1 MSLDATRWAWATPAS
16 HGAKLVLLALA
27 DCHNKDTGLCC
38 PSVQTLGRMT
48 GLSRTSVMEAIH
60 SLESLGLLSVD
71 RRPGLHSNYKL
82 PIQNQSSNPTGS
94 VSGPVQKLDG
104 TSPVPGPDPSSFRTH
119 NRKEPETT
127 VAVAPFSP
135 SERISADQEIKRM
148 ESELHGLRGLR
159 LHELKHKGVGREDL
173 KERERQ
179 LAHLRRRMTATL
191 ETAR

>member
-38 PSVQTLGRMT
+38 PSVQTIGRMT
-48 GLSRTSVMEAIH
+48 GLARTSVMEAIQ
-60 SLESLGLLSVD
+60 SLEGVGLLSVE
-71 RRPGLHSNYKL
+71 RSPGRHSNYKL
-82 PIQNQSSNPTGS
+82 PIQNPSSNPTGS

-104 TSPVPGPDPSSFRTH
+104 TSPVSGRDPSRNRTH

-135 SERISADQEIKRM
+135 SERISAEQEIKRM
-148 ESELHGLRGLR
+148 ESELQSLRGLR
-159 LHELKHKGVGREDL
+159 LHELQHKGMGHEEV
-173 KERERQ
+173 KERERR
-179 LAHLRRRMTATL
+179 LAKLRLRMSATL
-191 ETAR
+191 EAAR